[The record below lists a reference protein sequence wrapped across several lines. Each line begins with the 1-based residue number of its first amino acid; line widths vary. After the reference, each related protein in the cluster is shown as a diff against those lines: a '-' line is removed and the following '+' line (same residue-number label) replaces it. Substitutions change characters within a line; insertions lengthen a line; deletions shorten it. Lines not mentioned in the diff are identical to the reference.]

1 MLLLFEM
8 REFKPLEWNIRFKA
22 LFTIMRECPMM
33 GKNNVVATFLRST
46 GNAPVSGRAVAVQTF
61 LL

>member
-8 REFKPLEWNIRFKA
+8 IEFKPLEWNIRFKA
-22 LFTIMRECPMM
+22 LFTIMRVCPVMR
-33 GKNNVVATFLRST
+33 KNNVVATFLRST
-46 GNAPVSGRAVAVQTF
+46 GNDPVIGRAVAVQTF